1 MNQETSAN
9 NSISILAVDDD
20 PSYRKFLQE
29 LLKRA
34 GYEVIAAAD
43 GEEGLKLAR
52 KHRPN
57 LILLDVL
64 MPGMSGGMVAYQLSE
79 NILTREIP
87 ILFLTSIIEQE
98 QEMVVCHLDGQYP
111 FLAKTIGADR
121 LLSEV
126 ERALQ
131 GTSMLAEERVG

>member
-1 MNQETSAN
+1 MTQEMPDKNDTT
-9 NSISILAVDDD
+9 ILAVDDD

-34 GYEVIAAAD
+34 GYEVIAASD
-43 GEEGLKLAR
+43 GEEGLKLAK
-52 KHRPN
+52 KHHPS

-121 LLSEV
+121 LLQEV
-126 ERALQ
+126 ERALR
-131 GTSMLAEERVG
+131 GPELMAEERVG